1 MAGSGLKKSSIIS
14 SCKTITNKINSIQTK
29 VGQLANNISELNA
42 KGWYG
47 GKAANNWYNNASKNI
62 NNLDAYLVKLQT
74 FNNKLNAKAK
84 KIGSK

>member
-74 FNNKLNAKAK
+74 FNNKLK
-84 KIGSK
+84 G